1 VSGSP
6 YVWPVR
12 QLVAGYRLLFGLLTL
27 GAVGYLATRV
37 PSLPNLLSYFTVLS
51 NLFGAGVLLVGAFR
65 PVPDLVRGAA
75 TLYLGMTG
83 IVFALLLSGLDLG
96 LLEPW
101 ANTVLHYVMPVV
113 LVADWLLVPPRGG
126 FPVARSLWWLVFPAV
141 YLPYTLVRGALVG
154 WYPYPFV
161 DPRPRGYPHVV
172 TMSVGIAV
180 AFGVAALAVG
190 WAGDALGRRKS

>member
-1 VSGSP
+1 MI
-6 YVWPVR
+6 
-12 QLVAGYRLLFGLLTL
+12 ACYRLVFGLLAL
-27 GAVGYLATRV
+27 GTVVYLATRV

-51 NLFGAGVLLVGAFR
+51 NVFGAGVLLVGVFR

-83 IVFALLLSGLDLG
+83 LVFALLLSGLDLG

-113 LVADWLLVPPRGG
+113 LVLDWLVAPPSRG
-126 FPVARSLWWLVFPAV
+126 FPVVRSLWWLVFPAV
-141 YLPYTLVRGALVG
+141 YLPYTLVRGALVD
-154 WYPYPFV
+154 WYPYPFL

-172 TMSVGIAV
+172 VMSVGIAI

-190 WAGDALGRRKS
+190 WLGARRAAVAT

>member
-1 VSGSP
+1 
-6 YVWPVR
+6 VR
-12 QLVAGYRLLFGLLTL
+12 HLVAGYRLVFGLATL
-27 GAVGYLATRV
+27 ATVGYLATRV

-51 NLFGAGVLLVGAFR
+51 NVFGAVVLLAGVFR
-65 PVPDLVRGAA
+65 PVPDLLRGAA
-75 TLYLGMTG
+75 ALYLGMTG
-83 IVFALLLSGLDLG
+83 LVFALLLSGLDLG

-101 ANTVLHYVMPVV
+101 ANSLLHHVMPVV
-113 LVADWLLVPPRGG
+113 LVVDWLLVPPRRG
-126 FPVARSLWWLVFPAV
+126 FPVVRSLWWLVFPAA
-141 YLPYTLVRGALVG
+141 YLVYTLVRGSVVD

-190 WAGDALGRRKS
+190 WAGNRRRAAVSEVAG